1 MTRSAVHRL
10 TRVELSL
17 VQTACADRFGLAHAG
32 FPAGIRTEPDSSGK
46 SQLVLTVPQSGEASG
61 LHAATL
67 VARATEPKVILS
79 GRVDEGESL

>member
-17 VQTACADRFGLAHAG
+17 VQAACCGRFGLAHAG

-46 SQLVLTVPQSGEASG
+46 SQLVLTVPQSGEASELQASHVEAWAG
-61 LHAATL
+61 EA
-67 VARATEPKVILS
+67 KVLS
-79 GRVDEGESL
+79 NVEM